1 MKNGTYM
8 HVYMYMYIEF
18 TDYTALYM
26 WYIHVHACIHVYI
39 LLISHLNM
47 CIHIYL
53 EDSIVARYDVD
64 VGVDGSSLALQF
76 VSHHVDSVSIRPDE
90 CHAPLL

>member
-1 MKNGTYM
+1 M
-8 HVYMYMYIEF
+8 
-18 TDYTALYM
+18 
-26 WYIHVHACIHVYI
+26 
-39 LLISHLNM
+39 
-47 CIHIYL
+47 YL

-64 VGVDGSSLALQF
+64 IGVDGSSLALQF